1 MKKNELDM
9 AIRILQRVEQRYD
22 SLFNEDGT
30 TKWFCTDRSK
40 SKTAA
45 AEEIRFA
52 RRLLLE
58 VQKEL

>member
-22 SLFNEDGT
+22 SFFDEDG
-30 TKWFCTDRSK
+30 KVKSWTDRSE

-45 AEEIRFA
+45 AQEIRFA

-58 VQKEL
+58 VSKEL